1 MNNKSIKLYNILFP
15 IWLLI
20 WFPLLWIVLIPANY
34 AIDYLVLYLSLKGNT
49 DQKALCRNN
58 TWKVCLVGF
67 LADFVGSA
75 LLFPVMLLGGAGAP
89 RWLQEVGSALN
100 LNPFESVASFL
111 ITAAA
116 VFLSAVVIYLVDK
129 IVLRKAGLQERQVRK
144 SALLLAVFTA
154 PYLFFIPSRI
164 LYM

>member
-75 LLFPVMLLGGAGAP
+75 LLFPVMLLGGAGACCFSP
-89 RWLQEVGSALN
+89 AKQN
-100 LNPFESVASFL
+100 F
-111 ITAAA
+111 
-116 VFLSAVVIYLVDK
+116 
-129 IVLRKAGLQERQVRK
+129 
-144 SALLLAVFTA
+144 
-154 PYLFFIPSRI
+154 SRI
-164 LYM
+164 SEYNQAVDFLNSSRHYPLTSLFIY